1 MKQFII
7 CIMLLIFTTSS
18 FCQQTNSLQT
28 FTREDY
34 LNKSKHQKIAAWVL
48 LGGGSALIITGVLI
62 GSGGEVS
69 FDAAATAAVVGGVGV
84 LSALGSIPLFI
95 ASAKNKRKANAATT
109 FFKMETV
116 PVIQQHSFVQHL
128 FPAVSIKIN
137 L

>member
-1 MKQFII
+1 
-7 CIMLLIFTTSS
+7 MLLVFTTSS

-28 FTREDY
+28 LTSEDY
-34 LNKSKHQKIAAWVL
+34 LKKSNHQKTAAWVL

-62 GSGGEVS
+62 GGGGSGDVS
-69 FDAAATAAVVGGVGV
+69 FGAAGTAVVVGGVGV

-116 PVIQQHSFVQHL
+116 PVIQQHSFVQYS
-128 FPAVSIKIN
+128 FPAVSVKIN